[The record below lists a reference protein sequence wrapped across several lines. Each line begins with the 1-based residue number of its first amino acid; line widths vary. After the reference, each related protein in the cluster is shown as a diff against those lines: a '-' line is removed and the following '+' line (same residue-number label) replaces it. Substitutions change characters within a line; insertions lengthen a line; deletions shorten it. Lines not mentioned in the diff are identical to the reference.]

1 MEKAIV
7 EAYLKTVQEH
17 SRKYVE
23 TVEQESKAFA
33 AALSAVKGIGLD
45 PSLESRVRILESRAN
60 NDHRFHTTI
69 NGLSEDIGDL
79 NERLIHLERKQ
90 SDSVDPWINPSPP
103 IDDDRHFAFD
113 SLQNEVVID
122 DRTTV
127 VDLSPYIDTPVVIK
141 KEYNVV
147 DVHVTEKEKTPVEA
161 KKEEQEVVEEQEEGG
176 VAGVLPSNTLVEE
189 LLHEELEEGGVE
201 EFLPHEEQEEQ
212 EEEALNVDPFDYNGQ
227 TYYRDAEGNVY
238 QEDEEGAVDDT
249 PIGRWLEAKQK
260 VKFYP
265 VA

>member
-17 SRKYVE
+17 TRKYVE
-23 TVEQESKAFA
+23 AVEGESKAFA
-33 AALSAVKGIGLD
+33 AALSAVKSIGLD
-45 PSLESRVRILESRAN
+45 PSLESRVRILEARAG

-90 SDSVDPWINPSPP
+90 SDGVDPWINPSPP
-103 IDDDRHFAFD
+103 LDDNHFAFD
-113 SLQNEVVID
+113 SLQNEVVVD
-122 DRTTV
+122 HGPTV
-127 VDLSPYIDTPVVIK
+127 HLSSYIEAPVVVK
-141 KEYNVV
+141 KEYNI
-147 DVHVTEKEKTPVEA
+147 VEVYHRDEDA
-161 KKEEQEVVEEQEEGG
+161 KAKVEEEQNEQEEGL
-176 VAGVLPSNTLVEE
+176 GVLPSNTPGEE
-189 LLHEELEEGGVE
+189 LLHEEEGD
-201 EFLPHEEQEEQ
+201 
-212 EEEALNVDPFDYNGQ
+212 ALNVDPFEYNGQ

-238 QEDEEGAVDDT
+238 QEDEEGDVDDT

-265 VA
+265 KST

>member
-17 SRKYVE
+17 TRKYVE

-103 IDDDRHFAFD
+103 IDEDHHFAFD
-113 SLQNEVVID
+113 SLQNEVVVD
-122 DRTTV
+122 DRTTA
-127 VDLSPYIDTPVVIK
+127 VDLSPYIDTQVVVK

-147 DVHVTEKEKTPVEA
+147 EVHVEEEKKETPVEVKKQETPVEV
-161 KKEEQEVVEEQEEGG
+161 KKEEKKQEKKQEEEQ
-176 VAGVLPSNTLVEE
+176 
-189 LLHEELEEGGVE
+189 
-201 EFLPHEEQEEQ
+201 EEQEEQ
-212 EEEALNVDPFDYNGQ
+212 EEEQEEADEEQEEADEEALNVDPFEYNGQ
-227 TYYRDAEGNVY
+227 TYYKDAEGNVY
-238 QEDEEGAVDDT
+238 QEDEDGNVDDT

>member
-7 EAYLKTVQEH
+7 EAYLKTIQEH

-45 PSLESRVRILESRAN
+45 PSLESRVRILESRAG

-79 NERLIHLERKQ
+79 NERLIHLERNR
-90 SDSVDPWINPSPP
+90 STTVDPWMNPST
-103 IDDDRHFAFD
+103 IEEDRQFAFD
-113 SLQNEVVID
+113 SLQNEVVV
-122 DRTTV
+122 DRSV
-127 VDLSPYIDTPVVIK
+127 IDLSPYIDAPVVVK
-141 KEYNVV
+141 KEYNLVE
-147 DVHVTEKEKTPVEA
+147 VHVADK
-161 KKEEQEVVEEQEEGG
+161 KKEEKKEQEKEPEEEQKEEEEGG
-176 VAGVLPSNTLVEE
+176 VGEE
-189 LLHEELEEGGVE
+189 LLHEEQEEGE
-201 EFLPHEEQEEQ
+201 EELDHE
-212 EEEALNVDPFDYNGQ
+212 EEEALNVDPFEYNGQ
-227 TYYRDAEGNVY
+227 TYYKDAEGNVY

-265 VA
+265 IA

>member
-17 SRKYVE
+17 TRKYVE
-23 TVEQESKAFA
+23 AVEQESKAFA

-103 IDDDRHFAFD
+103 IDEDRHFAFD
-113 SLQNEVVID
+113 SLQNEVVVD

-127 VDLSPYIDTPVVIK
+127 VDLSPYIDAPVVVK
-141 KEYNVV
+141 KEYNVAE
-147 DVHVTEKEKTPVEA
+147 VHVTEKKGTPVEV
-161 KKEEQEVVEEQEEGG
+161 KKVEQEEDQEEQQEEQEEE
-176 VAGVLPSNTLVEE
+176 AEAEE
-189 LLHEELEEGGVE
+189 EE
-201 EFLPHEEQEEQ
+201 
-212 EEEALNVDPFDYNGQ
+212 EEEALNVDPFEYNGE
-227 TYYRDAEGNVY
+227 TYYKDAEGNVY

>member
-17 SRKYVE
+17 TRKYVE
-23 TVEQESKAFA
+23 AVEQESKAFA

-103 IDDDRHFAFD
+103 IDEDRHFAFD
-113 SLQNEVVID
+113 SLQNEVVVD

-127 VDLSPYIDTPVVIK
+127 VDLSPYIDAPVVVK

-147 DVHVTEKEKTPVEA
+147 EVHVTEKKETPVEV
-161 KKEEQEVVEEQEEGG
+161 KKVEQEEEQEEQEEGG
-176 VAGVLPSNTLVEE
+176 VGEE
-189 LLHEELEEGGVE
+189 LLHEE
-201 EFLPHEEQEEQ
+201 EQE
-212 EEEALNVDPFDYNGQ
+212 EEEALNVDPFEYNGQ
-227 TYYRDAEGNVY
+227 TYYKDAEGNVY

>member
-17 SRKYVE
+17 TRKYVE
-23 TVEQESKAFA
+23 AVEGESKAFA

-45 PSLESRVRILESRAN
+45 PSLESRVRILEARAT
-60 NDHRFHTTI
+60 NDHRFHTTM

-90 SDSVDPWINPSPP
+90 FDSVDPWINPSPP
-103 IDDDRHFAFD
+103 LEENTFAFD
-113 SLQNEVVID
+113 SLQNEVVVVD

-127 VDLSPYIDTPVVIK
+127 VNLSPYIEAPVIVK

-147 DVHVTEKEKTPVEA
+147 EVYHKDEEVKAVEV
-161 KKEEQEVVEEQEEGG
+161 KKQ
-176 VAGVLPSNTLVEE
+176 
-189 LLHEELEEGGVE
+189 
-201 EFLPHEEQEEQ
+201 QEEQ
-212 EEEALNVDPFDYNGQ
+212 EEPEEPEEEGEALNVDPFEYNGQ

-265 VA
+265 KST

>member
-33 AALSAVKGIGLD
+33 AALSAVKSIGLD
-45 PSLESRVRILESRAN
+45 PSLESRVRILEARAG

-90 SDSVDPWINPSPP
+90 SDGMEPWINPSPP
-103 IDDDRHFAFD
+103 LDDDNHFAFD
-113 SLQNEVVID
+113 SLQNEVVVD
-122 DRTTV
+122 HGPTV
-127 VDLSPYIDTPVVIK
+127 HLSPYIEAPVVVK

-147 DVHVTEKEKTPVEA
+147 EVYYGEEE
-161 KKEEQEVVEEQEEGG
+161 KKEAVEVKKQESV
-176 VAGVLPSNTLVEE
+176 
-189 LLHEELEEGGVE
+189 
-201 EFLPHEEQEEQ
+201 QEEQ
-212 EEEALNVDPFDYNGQ
+212 EEEDDALNVDPFEYNGQ

-265 VA
+265 KST

>member
-45 PSLESRVRILESRAN
+45 PTLESRVRILEARAG

-90 SDSVDPWINPSPP
+90 FDSVDPWINPSPP
-103 IDDDRHFAFD
+103 LDEENTFAFD
-113 SLQNEVVID
+113 SLQNEVVVD

-127 VDLSPYIDTPVVIK
+127 VNLSPYIEAPVVVK

-147 DVHVTEKEKTPVEA
+147 EVYHADEEKKVEVKVPV
-161 KKEEQEVVEEQEEGG
+161 KVEVEVPVKVQEEQEE
-176 VAGVLPSNTLVEE
+176 
-189 LLHEELEEGGVE
+189 
-201 EFLPHEEQEEQ
+201 QEDQ
-212 EEEALNVDPFDYNGQ
+212 EEEALNVDPFEYNGQ

-265 VA
+265 KST

>member
-33 AALSAVKGIGLD
+33 AALSAVKSIGLD
-45 PSLESRVRILESRAN
+45 PSLESRVRILEARAG

-90 SDSVDPWINPSPP
+90 SDGIDPWMNPSPP
-103 IDDDRHFAFD
+103 LDEQNTFTFD

-127 VDLSPYIDTPVVIK
+127 VDLSPYIDAPVIVK

-147 DVHVTEKEKTPVEA
+147 EVYHREEVKEKVPVA
-161 KKEEQEVVEEQEEGG
+161 VEEKG
-176 VAGVLPSNTLVEE
+176 VGVLLSNTPGEE
-189 LLHEELEEGGVE
+189 THEEED
-201 EFLPHEEQEEQ
+201 
-212 EEEALNVDPFDYNGQ
+212 ALNVDPFEYNGR

-238 QEDEEGAVDDT
+238 QEDEDENVDDT

-260 VKFYP
+260 IKFYP
-265 VA
+265 SST

>member
-45 PSLESRVRILESRAN
+45 PSLESRVRILEARAG

-90 SDSVDPWINPSPP
+90 FDSVNPWINPSPP
-103 IDDDRHFAFD
+103 LEENTFAFD

-127 VDLSPYIDTPVVIK
+127 VNLSPYIEAPVVVK

-147 DVHVTEKEKTPVEA
+147 EVYHADEEKKVEVKVPVKVEVEVDVPVEA
-161 KKEEQEVVEEQEEGG
+161 EEEQE
-176 VAGVLPSNTLVEE
+176 
-189 LLHEELEEGGVE
+189 
-201 EFLPHEEQEEQ
+201 
-212 EEEALNVDPFDYNGQ
+212 
-227 TYYRDAEGNVY
+227 
-238 QEDEEGAVDDT
+238 
-249 PIGRWLEAKQK
+249 
-260 VKFYP
+260 
-265 VA
+265 

>member
-1 MEKAIV
+1 MDKAIV

-17 SRKYVE
+17 TRKYVE
-23 TVEQESKAFA
+23 AVEGESKAFA

-45 PSLESRVRILESRAN
+45 PSLESRVRILEARAG

-90 SDSVDPWINPSPP
+90 FDSVDPWINPSPP
-103 IDDDRHFAFD
+103 LDDDNHFAFD

-122 DRTTV
+122 HGPTV
-127 VDLSPYIDTPVVIK
+127 HLSPYIETPVVVK

-147 DVHVTEKEKTPVEA
+147 EVYHADEEKKVE
-161 KKEEQEVVEEQEEGG
+161 VEEKQ
-176 VAGVLPSNTLVEE
+176 
-189 LLHEELEEGGVE
+189 
-201 EFLPHEEQEEQ
+201 EEQEEQ
-212 EEEALNVDPFDYNGQ
+212 EEEGEEEALNVDPFEYNGQ

-265 VA
+265 KST

>member
-1 MEKAIV
+1 MDKAIV

-17 SRKYVE
+17 TRKYVE
-23 TVEQESKAFA
+23 AVEGESKAFA

-45 PSLESRVRILESRAN
+45 PSLESRVRILEARAG

-90 SDSVDPWINPSPP
+90 FDSVDPWINPSPP
-103 IDDDRHFAFD
+103 LDEENHFAFD
-113 SLQNEVVID
+113 SLQNEVVVD

-127 VDLSPYIDTPVVIK
+127 VNLSPYIEAPVVVK

-147 DVHVTEKEKTPVEA
+147 EIYHADEKKAVKVEEKQ
-161 KKEEQEVVEEQEEGG
+161 EEQGEQEEQGKQEEQGEQEEGG
-176 VAGVLPSNTLVEE
+176 VGEE
-189 LLHEELEEGGVE
+189 LLH
-201 EFLPHEEQEEQ
+201 
-212 EEEALNVDPFDYNGQ
+212 EEEALNVDPFEYNGQ
-227 TYYRDAEGNVY
+227 TYYRDTDGNVY

-265 VA
+265 KST

>member
-17 SRKYVE
+17 TRKYVE
-23 TVEQESKAFA
+23 AVEGESKAFA

-45 PSLESRVRILESRAN
+45 PSLESRVRILEARAT
-60 NDHRFHTTI
+60 NDHRFHTTM

-90 SDSVDPWINPSPP
+90 FDSVDPWINPSPP
-103 IDDDRHFAFD
+103 LEENTFAFD
-113 SLQNEVVID
+113 SLQNEVVVD

-127 VDLSPYIDTPVVIK
+127 VNLSPYIEAPVIVK

-147 DVHVTEKEKTPVEA
+147 EVYHKDEEVKAVEV
-161 KKEEQEVVEEQEEGG
+161 KKQ
-176 VAGVLPSNTLVEE
+176 
-189 LLHEELEEGGVE
+189 
-201 EFLPHEEQEEQ
+201 QEEQ
-212 EEEALNVDPFDYNGQ
+212 EEPEEPEEEGEALNVDPFEYNGQ

-265 VA
+265 KST

>member
-17 SRKYVE
+17 TRKYVE
-23 TVEQESKAFA
+23 AVEQESKAFA

-79 NERLIHLERKQ
+79 NERLIHFERKQ

-103 IDDDRHFAFD
+103 IDEDRHFAFD

-127 VDLSPYIDTPVVIK
+127 VDLSPYIDTPVVVK

-147 DVHVTEKEKTPVEA
+147 EVHVVEKKETPVEV
-161 KKEEQEVVEEQEEGG
+161 KKVEQEE
-176 VAGVLPSNTLVEE
+176 EQ
-189 LLHEELEEGGVE
+189 
-201 EFLPHEEQEEQ
+201 EEQEEQ
-212 EEEALNVDPFDYNGQ
+212 EEEQEDQEEALNVDPFEYNGQ
-227 TYYRDAEGNVY
+227 TYYKDAEGNVY

>member
-17 SRKYVE
+17 TRKYVE
-23 TVEQESKAFA
+23 AVEGESKAFA

-45 PSLESRVRILESRAN
+45 PSLESRVRILEARAT
-60 NDHRFHTTI
+60 NDHRFHTTM

-90 SDSVDPWINPSPP
+90 FDSVDPWINPSPP
-103 IDDDRHFAFD
+103 LEENTFAFD
-113 SLQNEVVID
+113 SLQNEVVVVD

-127 VDLSPYIDTPVVIK
+127 VNLSPYIEAPVIVK

-147 DVHVTEKEKTPVEA
+147 EVYHKDEEVKAVEV
-161 KKEEQEVVEEQEEGG
+161 KK
-176 VAGVLPSNTLVEE
+176 
-189 LLHEELEEGGVE
+189 
-201 EFLPHEEQEEQ
+201 QEEQ
-212 EEEALNVDPFDYNGQ
+212 EEPEEPEEEGEALNVDPFEYNGQ

-265 VA
+265 KST

>member
-17 SRKYVE
+17 TRKYVE

-103 IDDDRHFAFD
+103 IDEDRHFAFD
-113 SLQNEVVID
+113 SLQNEVVVD

-127 VDLSPYIDTPVVIK
+127 VDLSPYIDAPVVVK
-141 KEYNVV
+141 KEYNMVE
-147 DVHVTEKEKTPVEA
+147 VHVVEKKETPVE
-161 KKEEQEVVEEQEEGG
+161 
-176 VAGVLPSNTLVEE
+176 
-189 LLHEELEEGGVE
+189 
-201 EFLPHEEQEEQ
+201 
-212 EEEALNVDPFDYNGQ
+212 
-227 TYYRDAEGNVY
+227 
-238 QEDEEGAVDDT
+238 
-249 PIGRWLEAKQK
+249 
-260 VKFYP
+260 VK
-265 VA
+265 

>member
-1 MEKAIV
+1 MRGYKIESNMEKAIV

-17 SRKYVE
+17 TRKYVE
-23 TVEQESKAFA
+23 AVEGESKAFA

-45 PSLESRVRILESRAN
+45 PSIESRVRILEARAT
-60 NDHRFHTTI
+60 NDHRFHTTM

-90 SDSVDPWINPSPP
+90 FDSVDPWINPSPP
-103 IDDDRHFAFD
+103 LEENTFAFD
-113 SLQNEVVID
+113 SLQNEVVVVD

-127 VDLSPYIDTPVVIK
+127 VNLSPYIEAPVIVK

-147 DVHVTEKEKTPVEA
+147 EVYHKDEEVKAVEV
-161 KKEEQEVVEEQEEGG
+161 KK
-176 VAGVLPSNTLVEE
+176 
-189 LLHEELEEGGVE
+189 
-201 EFLPHEEQEEQ
+201 QEEQ
-212 EEEALNVDPFDYNGQ
+212 EEPEEPEEEGEALNVDPFEYNGQ

-265 VA
+265 KST

>member
-17 SRKYVE
+17 TRKYVE
-23 TVEQESKAFA
+23 AVEGESKAFA

-45 PSLESRVRILESRAN
+45 PSLESRVRILEARAG

-90 SDSVDPWINPSPP
+90 SDGVDPWVNPSPP
-103 IDDDRHFAFD
+103 LDEQNTFAFD

-122 DRTTV
+122 TRTPV
-127 VDLSPYIDTPVVIK
+127 VNLSSYIEAPVVIK
-141 KEYNVV
+141 KDYNF
-147 DVHVTEKEKTPVEA
+147 VEVYHSEE
-161 KKEEQEVVEEQEEGG
+161 KKEEVPVRAEGEQREQGEQEEGG
-176 VAGVLPSNTLVEE
+176 
-189 LLHEELEEGGVE
+189 
-201 EFLPHEEQEEQ
+201 
-212 EEEALNVDPFDYNGQ
+212 EEEDALNVDPFEYNGR
-227 TYYRDAEGNVY
+227 TYYRDTEGNVY
-238 QEDEEGAVDDT
+238 QEDEDGNVDDT

-260 VKFYP
+260 IKFYP
-265 VA
+265 SST

>member
-45 PSLESRVRILESRAN
+45 PSLESRVRILEARAG

-90 SDSVDPWINPSPP
+90 FDSVNPWINPSPP
-103 IDDDRHFAFD
+103 LDEGNTFAFD
-113 SLQNEVVID
+113 SLQNEVIVD

-127 VDLSPYIDTPVVIK
+127 VDLSPYIEAPVVVK

-147 DVHVTEKEKTPVEA
+147 EVYHADEEKKVEVPVDVPVEA
-161 KKEEQEVVEEQEEGG
+161 E
-176 VAGVLPSNTLVEE
+176 
-189 LLHEELEEGGVE
+189 
-201 EFLPHEEQEEQ
+201 EEQEEQ
-212 EEEALNVDPFDYNGQ
+212 EEEALNVDHFEYNGQ

-265 VA
+265 KST

>member
-1 MEKAIV
+1 MDKAIV

-17 SRKYVE
+17 TRKYVE
-23 TVEQESKAFA
+23 AVEQESKAFA

-45 PSLESRVRILESRAN
+45 PSLESRVRILEARAT
-60 NDHRFHTTI
+60 NDHRFHTTM

-103 IDDDRHFAFD
+103 LDNDNHFTFD
-113 SLQNEVVID
+113 SLQNEVVVD

-127 VDLSPYIDTPVVIK
+127 VDLSPYIQAPVIVK

-147 DVHVTEKEKTPVEA
+147 EVYHADEEKKVVVKVPVKVEVEVPV
-161 KKEEQEVVEEQEEGG
+161 KVQEEQED
-176 VAGVLPSNTLVEE
+176 
-189 LLHEELEEGGVE
+189 
-201 EFLPHEEQEEQ
+201 QEEQ
-212 EEEALNVDPFDYNGQ
+212 EEEALNVDPFEYNGQ

-265 VA
+265 KST

>member
-1 MEKAIV
+1 MDKAIV

-17 SRKYVE
+17 TRKYVE
-23 TVEQESKAFA
+23 AVEQESKAFA

-45 PSLESRVRILESRAN
+45 PSLESRVRILEARAT
-60 NDHRFHTTI
+60 NDHRFHTTM

-103 IDDDRHFAFD
+103 LDNDNHFTFD
-113 SLQNEVVID
+113 SLQNEVVVD

-127 VDLSPYIDTPVVIK
+127 VDLSPYIQAPVIVK

-147 DVHVTEKEKTPVEA
+147 EVYHADEKKAVKVEEK
-161 KKEEQEVVEEQEEGG
+161 QEEQEEGG
-176 VAGVLPSNTLVEE
+176 E
-189 LLHEELEEGGVE
+189 EEGG
-201 EFLPHEEQEEQ
+201 
-212 EEEALNVDPFDYNGQ
+212 EEEALNVDPFEYNGQ

-265 VA
+265 KST

>member
-45 PSLESRVRILESRAN
+45 PSLESRVRVLESRAG
-60 NDHRFHTTI
+60 NDHRFHTVI

-79 NERLIHLERKQ
+79 NERLIHLER
-90 SDSVDPWINPSPP
+90 SRAPVDPWINPSPP
-103 IDDDRHFAFD
+103 LDEDHQFAFD
-113 SLQNEVVID
+113 SLQNELVESA
-122 DRTTV
+122 T
-127 VDLSPYIDTPVVIK
+127 VDLSPYIDAPVVVN
-141 KEYNVV
+141 KEKDVRSLNVV
-147 DVHVTEKEKTPVEA
+147 EVVVR
-161 KKEEQEVVEEQEEGG
+161 KKEEQEEEEQEEGEEEQEEQEEGG
-176 VAGVLPSNTLVEE
+176 VGEE
-189 LLHEELEEGGVE
+189 LL
-201 EFLPHEEQEEQ
+201 HEEQEEQ
-212 EEEALNVDPFDYNGQ
+212 EEQEEEEEALDVEPFTYNNT
-227 TYYRDAEGNVY
+227 TYYKDSEGIVY
-238 QEDEEGAVDDT
+238 QEDEEGNVDDT

-265 VA
+265 VSA

>member
-17 SRKYVE
+17 TRKYVE
-23 TVEQESKAFA
+23 AVEGESKAFA

-45 PSLESRVRILESRAN
+45 PSLESRVRILEARAT
-60 NDHRFHTTI
+60 NDHRFHTTM

-90 SDSVDPWINPSPP
+90 FDSVDPWINPSPP
-103 IDDDRHFAFD
+103 LEENTFAFD
-113 SLQNEVVID
+113 SLQNEVVVVD

-127 VDLSPYIDTPVVIK
+127 VNLSPYIEAPVIVK

-147 DVHVTEKEKTPVEA
+147 EVYHRDEEVKAVEV
-161 KKEEQEVVEEQEEGG
+161 KKQ
-176 VAGVLPSNTLVEE
+176 
-189 LLHEELEEGGVE
+189 
-201 EFLPHEEQEEQ
+201 QEEQ
-212 EEEALNVDPFDYNGQ
+212 EEPEEPEEEGEALNVDPFEYNGQ

-265 VA
+265 KST

>member
-45 PSLESRVRILESRAN
+45 PTLESRVRILEARAG

-79 NERLIHLERKQ
+79 NERLIHLERNH
-90 SDSVDPWINPSPP
+90 SPVDPWKNPSPS
-103 IDDDRHFAFD
+103 IDYDTHFAFD
-113 SLQNEVVID
+113 SLQNEVVVD
-122 DRTTV
+122 NGTRV
-127 VDLSPYIDTPVVIK
+127 VDLSPYIDAPVVVT

-147 DVHVTEKEKTPVEA
+147 EVNVIEKEETPVEG
-161 KKEEQEVVEEQEEGG
+161 KKEKEEKE
-176 VAGVLPSNTLVEE
+176 
-189 LLHEELEEGGVE
+189 
-201 EFLPHEEQEEQ
+201 EEQEEQ
-212 EEEALNVDPFDYNGQ
+212 EEEEALNVDPFEYNGQ
-227 TYYRDAEGNVY
+227 TYYKDAEGNVY

>member
-17 SRKYVE
+17 TRKYVE
-23 TVEQESKAFA
+23 AVEQESKAFA

-103 IDDDRHFAFD
+103 IDEDHHFAFD

-127 VDLSPYIDTPVVIK
+127 VDLSPYIDTPVVVK

-147 DVHVTEKEKTPVEA
+147 EVHVVEKKETPVEV
-161 KKEEQEVVEEQEEGG
+161 KKVEQEE
-176 VAGVLPSNTLVEE
+176 EQ
-189 LLHEELEEGGVE
+189 
-201 EFLPHEEQEEQ
+201 EEQEEQ
-212 EEEALNVDPFDYNGQ
+212 EEEQEDQEEALNVDPFEYNGQ
-227 TYYRDAEGNVY
+227 TYYKDAEGNVY

>member
-33 AALSAVKGIGLD
+33 AALSAVKWIGLD
-45 PSLESRVRILESRAN
+45 PSLESRVRVLESRAG

-79 NERLIHLERKQ
+79 NERLIHLER
-90 SDSVDPWINPSPP
+90 SRAPIDPWINPPTE
-103 IDDDRHFAFD
+103 DDRQFAFD
-113 SLQNEVVID
+113 SLQNELVESA
-122 DRTTV
+122 T
-127 VDLSPYIDTPVVIK
+127 VDLSPYIDAPVVVN
-141 KEYNVV
+141 KEKEVRTLNVV
-147 DVHVTEKEKTPVEA
+147 EVVLRKEEEQQEVEKEE
-161 KKEEQEVVEEQEEGG
+161 EEQEE
-176 VAGVLPSNTLVEE
+176 VEE
-189 LLHEELEEGGVE
+189 GEEKVEEAEEG
-201 EFLPHEEQEEQ
+201 EEQEQ
-212 EEEALNVDPFDYNGQ
+212 EDEALDVEPFTYNNT
-227 TYYRDAEGNVY
+227 TYYKDSEGNVY
-238 QEDEEGAVDDT
+238 QEDEEGTVDDT

-265 VA
+265 VSA

>member
-45 PSLESRVRILESRAN
+45 PSLESRVRILESRAG

-79 NERLIHLERKQ
+79 NERLIHLERIRAP
-90 SDSVDPWINPSPP
+90 VDPWINPPTE
-103 IDDDRHFAFD
+103 DDRQFAFD
-113 SLQNEVVID
+113 SLQNELVVD
-122 DRTTV
+122 NRTAI
-127 VDLSPYIDTPVVIK
+127 DLSPFINAPVVVN
-141 KEYNVV
+141 KERDVRTLNVV
-147 DVHVTEKEKTPVEA
+147 DVIVREVEKE
-161 KKEEQEVVEEQEEGG
+161 
-176 VAGVLPSNTLVEE
+176 
-189 LLHEELEEGGVE
+189 
-201 EFLPHEEQEEQ
+201 EEQ
-212 EEEALNVDPFDYNGQ
+212 EEEQEEAEEQEQEQEAEEEEEQEQEQEQEDEALDVEPFTYNNT
-227 TYYRDAEGNVY
+227 TYYKDSEGNVY
-238 QEDEEGAVDDT
+238 QEDEEGTVDDT

-265 VA
+265 VSA

>member
-17 SRKYVE
+17 TRKYVE

-103 IDDDRHFAFD
+103 IDEDRHFAFD
-113 SLQNEVVID
+113 SLQNEVVVD

-127 VDLSPYIDTPVVIK
+127 VDLSPYIDAPVVVK
-141 KEYNVV
+141 KEYNVAE
-147 DVHVTEKEKTPVEA
+147 VHVVEKKETPVEV
-161 KKEEQEVVEEQEEGG
+161 KKVEQEQEEQEEQ
-176 VAGVLPSNTLVEE
+176 EE
-189 LLHEELEEGGVE
+189 EEE
-201 EFLPHEEQEEQ
+201 EEQEEEQ
-212 EEEALNVDPFDYNGQ
+212 EEEALNVDPFEYNGE
-227 TYYRDAEGNVY
+227 TYYKDAEGNVY

>member
-17 SRKYVE
+17 TRKYVE
-23 TVEQESKAFA
+23 AVETESKAFA
-33 AALSAVKGIGLD
+33 AALSAVKGVGLD
-45 PSLESRVRILESRAN
+45 PTLESRVRILEARAG

-79 NERLIHLERKQ
+79 NERLIHLER
-90 SDSVDPWINPSPP
+90 SRTTSVDPWINPSPP
-103 IDDDRHFAFD
+103 LDEDRQFAFD
-113 SLQNEVVID
+113 SLQNEVVGID
-122 DRTTV
+122 GTTV
-127 VDLSPYIDTPVVIK
+127 VDLSPYIDAPVVVK

-147 DVHVTEKEKTPVEA
+147 EVNVEEKKETPVEV
-161 KKEEQEVVEEQEEGG
+161 KK
-176 VAGVLPSNTLVEE
+176 
-189 LLHEELEEGGVE
+189 
-201 EFLPHEEQEEQ
+201 EEQEEQ
-212 EEEALNVDPFDYNGQ
+212 EEEQEEGGVGEELLHEEALNVDPFEYNGQ
-227 TYYRDAEGNVY
+227 TYYKDTEGNVY
-238 QEDEEGAVDDT
+238 QEDEDGNVDDT